1 MPNIRGVREGSAPH
15 HPLLIM
21 SKCLGIFALVSC
33 LFLAACEQKV
43 KAPAHSDEI
52 KRYALKGKVVKLEKT
67 TKLIEVDHEKIEGF
81 MDAMTMEF
89 AVKDD
94 ANFAK
99 LQVGD
104 QITATLIYNPKDNR
118 SWLEELKIM
127 KGL

>member
-1 MPNIRGVREGSAPH
+1 
-15 HPLLIM
+15 M
-21 SKCLGIFALVSC
+21 SKCLRIFALAGC

-43 KAPAHSDEI
+43 NAPAHSDEI
-52 KRYALKGKVVKLEKT
+52 KRYALKGKVVKVEQANKRV
-67 TKLIEVDHEKIEGF
+67 EVDHEKIEGF

-94 ANFAK
+94 ANLAK

-104 QITATLIYNPKDNR
+104 QITAMLIYNPKDNR
-118 SWLEELKIM
+118 SWLEELKIL

>member
-1 MPNIRGVREGSAPH
+1 
-15 HPLLIM
+15 M
-21 SKCLGIFALVSC
+21 SKCLGIFALAGC
-33 LFLAACEQKV
+33 LFLTACEQKV

-52 KRYALKGKVVKLEKT
+52 KRYALKGKVVKLEKAN
-67 TKLIEVDHEKIEGF
+67 KLIEVDHEKIEGF

-104 QITATLIYNPKDNR
+104 QITATLIYNPNDNR
-118 SWLEELKIM
+118 SWLEDLKIM
-127 KGL
+127 KKGL